1 MSTELRNISQ
11 CLEKSP
17 TGAISLLKAL
27 KSVFTIKT
35 RVTCDYVGSDTCTV
49 TSLAQGAEVSQVA
62 LSCDGLTLASGDTGG
77 GVTLWDTASGRQ

>member
-1 MSTELRNISQ
+1 M
-11 CLEKSP
+11 
-17 TGAISLLKAL
+17 LKAL

-35 RVTCDYVGSDTCTV
+35 RVTCDYVASDTCTV

-77 GVTLWDTASGRQ
+77 GVTLWDTASGSQTTSAST